1 MSIAK
6 IIKVIGRSPNG
17 VDDAIQ
23 QALARVSKTVH
34 DIHGLKVVDWTIDVE
49 DNKVTAHKVTLE
61 VAFGVDE

>member
-34 DIHGLKVVDWTIDVE
+34 GIHGLKVVDWTIDVE
-49 DNKVTAHKVTLE
+49 DNKVAAHKVTLE